1 MKSYYIKSINLWI
14 ISVNIGLL
22 SSDAKE
28 NIRKEW
34 LKQVHSAK
42 DVVVIDQSIAPFEI
56 IDDVNHHD
64 LKDVASIA
72 YLPVGSQG

>member
-1 MKSYYIKSINLWI
+1 MKTLKSYYIKSINLWI

-34 LKQVHSAK
+34 LKQVHTAK

-56 IDDVNHHD
+56 IDD
-64 LKDVASIA
+64 LKK
-72 YLPVGSQG
+72 

>member
-1 MKSYYIKSINLWI
+1 MFSDLIIRGRLSLFQFNLEIYTKYFTLPWI

-34 LKQVHSAK
+34 FKQVHTAK

-56 IDDVNHHD
+56 IDD
-64 LKDVASIA
+64 LKND
-72 YLPVGSQG
+72 